1 MSISPLELY
10 RKRHCGPNRQSS
22 RAQGGTQLLSQTKRL
37 HLPISLDNSVEIGRT
52 PNCGV
57 ALTEMHFGEFQNY
70 RGAWCMK
77 GTQYLCLRM
86 LRHVETL
93 CLQCSWLNF
102 RQAAGQLK
110 PLANGWQTAG
120 KLISFIWIFTMS
132 VAHIKYQNVPDA
144 QISKCVLVHYAALF
158 CSWVQVCP
166 CLSKCDSV

>member
-22 RAQGGTQLLSQTKRL
+22 RAQGGTQLLNQTKRL

-110 PLANGWQTAG
+110 PLANGWQTD
-120 KLISFIWIFTMS
+120 LIHLDF
-132 VAHIKYQNVPDA
+132 HNVRGPH
-144 QISKCVLVHYAALF
+144 QISERAGRSNFEVCFGALCCTLLF
-158 CSWVQVCP
+158 MGS
-166 CLSKCDSV
+166 SVSMSFKV